1 MLFHPKTSE
10 SLMSQSRIQSQLS
23 WCFQVSSAPK
33 DRFWPQSRRFPCY
46 PGLSPTQGQTLPSSK
61 VTSCLQV
68 VLHPESRVRTTAS
81 RHGPR
86 FPSTWGSPFR
96 DKTLSPECQAPGPPL
111 NHCHLG
117 TGRQTLLPKQSLPE
131 RTVSR
136 ARSPRQTHCI
146 TVLLKLH
153 PTFVCQAPFHKQPAP
168 STGTPS
174 QSLRAP
180 RPRLSHL
187 TLTTALHG
195 QHLAL
200 ILQRRK

>member
-10 SLMSQSRIQSQLS
+10 SLMSQSGIQSQLS

-33 DRFWPQSRRFPCY
+33 DRFWPQSGRFPRY
-46 PGLSPTQGQTLPSSK
+46 PGLSPTQGRTLPSSK
-61 VTSCLQV
+61 VTSCLQAG
-68 VLHPESRVRTTAS
+68 VRTTAS

-96 DKTLSPECQAPGPPL
+96 DKTLSPEYQAQESPL

-131 RTVSR
+131 RTVLR

-174 QSLRAP
+174 HSLRAP
-180 RPRLSHL
+180 QPRLSHL

-195 QHLAL
+195 QRPAL

>member
-33 DRFWPQSRRFPCY
+33 DRFWPQSGRFPCY
-46 PGLSPTQGQTLPSSK
+46 PGLSPTQGRTLPSSK
-61 VTSCLQV
+61 VTSCLQAG
-68 VLHPESRVRTTAS
+68 VRTTAS
-81 RHGPR
+81 RHGPH

-96 DKTLSPECQAPGPPL
+96 DKTLSPEYQAQESSL

-131 RTVSR
+131 RTMSR

-146 TVLLKLH
+146 TVLLKVH

-168 STGTPS
+168 STGMPS
-174 QSLRAP
+174 HSLRAP

-195 QHLAL
+195 QRPAL